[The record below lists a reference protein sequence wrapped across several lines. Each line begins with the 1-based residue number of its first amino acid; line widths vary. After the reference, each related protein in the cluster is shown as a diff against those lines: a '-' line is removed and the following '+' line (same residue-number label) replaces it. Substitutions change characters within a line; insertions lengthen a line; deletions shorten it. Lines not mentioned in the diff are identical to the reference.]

1 MYECM
6 LAKKHVFQIDA
17 KSLNTITARGLC
29 FKFQYSQVTITR
41 TLGLNAVPTSLCTSQ
56 AYSAASSRS
65 TGFMVRLLGD
75 CNDPQECRPEH
86 CTLTDCDFTNF
97 LHLTFCG
104 EGYASI
110 EHDSSRSNPSGIV
123 TFLGLRVSV
132 GLSVSI
138 TKREQLHETII
149 VDVIM
154 IICSNKQPL
163 NYITVSCANV
173 KYSNKMHL

>member
-1 MYECM
+1 MSVCQPQKHM
-6 LAKKHVFQIDA
+6 LLMFFKLTPKA
-17 KSLNTITARGLC
+17 LTARGLC
-29 FKFQYSQVTITR
+29 FKIQYSQLTITR

-123 TFLGLRVSV
+123 TLLGLRVSV
-132 GLSVSI
+132 GLSVNHNQKENSF
-138 TKREQLHETII
+138 TRL
-149 VDVIM
+149 
-154 IICSNKQPL
+154 L
-163 NYITVSCANV
+163 
-173 KYSNKMHL
+173 LLLLL

>member
-1 MYECM
+1 MNECI
-6 LAKKHVFQIDA
+6 LATKTYAVNVFQIDSE
-17 KSLNTITARGLC
+17 SLNSKRPMFQI
-29 FKFQYSQVTITR
+29 QYSQVTITR

-56 AYSAASSRS
+56 AYSAASPRS

-123 TFLGLRVSV
+123 TLLGLRVNV
-132 GLSVSI
+132 GLSVNHNQ
-138 TKREQLHETII
+138 KRTASQ
-149 VDVIM
+149 D
-154 IICSNKQPL
+154 
-163 NYITVSCANV
+163 Y
-173 KYSNKMHL
+173 Y